1 MLPFGTCFR
10 TEQNPITISRG
21 IALIEIGDVWAHSPH
36 TLAGPTF
43 HMSL

>member
-10 TEQNPITISRG
+10 TGRNQLQSPAG
-21 IALIEIGDVWAHSPH
+21 FALIEIGDMGAHSPH
-36 TLAGPTF
+36 TLARPTF